1 MLCGTAA
8 AQRVK
13 WLAEQ
18 ALQHSDAVGT
28 LETGRVHRALRKIIV
43 ERFFKQQLP
52 IDVPHVEKA
61 MSAAMKVAKRDRA
74 DTAHF
79 FSMPADAGDPDTFAI
94 GSVTFTTVTKFNQQM
109 AAKFDAYVL
118 ANNLM
123 KVADLLMHRSSCKRK
138 AA

>member
-13 WLAEQ
+13 RLAEQ

-52 IDVPHVEKA
+52 IDVPRKGDVCRHESGQA
-61 MSAAMKVAKRDRA
+61 RSGG
-74 DTAHF
+74 HGPF
-79 FSMPADAGDPDTFAI
+79 FSMPG
-94 GSVTFTTVTKFNQQM
+94 
-109 AAKFDAYVL
+109 
-118 ANNLM
+118 
-123 KVADLLMHRSSCKRK
+123 
-138 AA
+138 

>member
-13 WLAEQ
+13 RLAEQ

-79 FSMPADAGDPDTFAI
+79 FSTPADVRRRSGYLCDRIGDVYD
-94 GSVTFTTVTKFNQQM
+94 GDQLQS
-109 AAKFDAYVL
+109 
-118 ANNLM
+118 
-123 KVADLLMHRSSCKRK
+123 ADGRQV
-138 AA
+138 